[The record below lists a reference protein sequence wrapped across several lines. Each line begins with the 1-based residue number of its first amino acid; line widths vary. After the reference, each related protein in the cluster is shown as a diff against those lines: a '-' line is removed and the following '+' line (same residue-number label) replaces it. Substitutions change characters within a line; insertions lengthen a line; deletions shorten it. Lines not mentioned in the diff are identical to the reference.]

1 MFKRIRSRASACID
15 SLLHSEDLVS
25 ESTEEHK
32 ELIQNYV
39 KTKKKVES
47 TLRNSLIYN
56 LEKNYKLVDM
66 KFEKIDIEAINPEV
80 YDNLIKDVH
89 SISYKDFIRSK
100 DKSVES
106 INEHSFISIVFSR
119 DNESFTSIKIK
130 ADTEEC
136 KKKLVQTVEESI
148 KLIHKN
154 IDDLKKASS
163 KVAEIMELNNDK

>member
-15 SLLHSEDLVS
+15 RLLHSEDLVS

-66 KFEKIDIEAINPEV
+66 EFEKIDIEAINPEV

-89 SISYKDFIRSK
+89 SICYKDFIRSK